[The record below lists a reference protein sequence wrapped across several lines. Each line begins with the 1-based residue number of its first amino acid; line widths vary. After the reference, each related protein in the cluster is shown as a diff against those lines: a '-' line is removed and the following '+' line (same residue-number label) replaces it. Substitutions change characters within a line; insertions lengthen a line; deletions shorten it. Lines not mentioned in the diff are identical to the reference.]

1 MPQRQQNTIMNTH
14 KKGQQQRQ
22 KILWQANNQ
31 EICWQLNLITMTTT
45 MTIYKEDTDNFNN
58 NIDTAN
64 EKNDNNKNSSSK
76 NSVKG
81 TGTQT
86 SKLQPEQR
94 LMKMKTWDWFGRML
108 RYDTAKGLSILV
120 EPLWKCIRK
129 RIFWWWFD
137 SGVCESFETV
147 CFFSVSS
154 RIYLSYI
161 IPNMLFTISYFLPL
175 PVFWNSM
182 PISSSLWSC
191 FDSSR
196 VA

>member
-1 MPQRQQNTIMNTH
+1 MLATQSY
-14 KKGQQQRQ
+14 
-22 KILWQANNQ
+22 NNDKLQ
-31 EICWQLNLITMTTT
+31 GGHWQLQQHL
-45 MTIYKEDTDNFNN
+45 DN
-58 NIDTAN
+58 DQ
-64 EKNDNNKNSSSK
+64 NDNNKNSSSK

-86 SKLQPEQR
+86 NKLQTEQR
-94 LMKMKTWDWFGRML
+94 LVKMRTWDWFGWML
-108 RYDTAKGLSILV
+108 RYDTAKGLSISV

-161 IPNMLFTISYFLPL
+161 IPNMLFAISYFLPL

-182 PISSSLWSC
+182 SISSSLWSC

>member
-1 MPQRQQNTIMNTH
+1 MLATQSY
-14 KKGQQQRQ
+14 
-22 KILWQANNQ
+22 NNDNDNDNLQ
-31 EICWQLNLITMTTT
+31 GGHWQLQQHL
-45 MTIYKEDTDNFNN
+45 DTG
-58 NIDTAN
+58 N

-161 IPNMLFTISYFLPL
+161 IPNVLFTISYFLPL
-175 PVFWNSM
+175 PDFWNSM